1 MIQRNALRL
10 LWATTLIATV
20 AVAATKPVATMAP
33 DATTRRLAAPT
44 VLITGSSRG
53 IGFEFAQQY
62 AAAGW
67 QVIATARKP
76 GDSKA
81 LTELAAAHNNVRLEP
96 LDVTDAA
103 SIATLAQRLAGAP
116 IDVLINNAGDTD
128 EFRGQSFGRLNHD
141 RFSALMEL
149 NAHGPLR
156 VSEALIGNVLASQ
169 QKKIIAVS
177 SLAGSFATKGGGMPG
192 GYWYKSS
199 KAALNMIMLG
209 LSQDLK
215 PKGVIVNCLS
225 PGQVDT
231 HGYAARGIRMP
242 NTVDIRESVAGM
254 VKVIAGLTIEQTG
267 QFIRYNGEL
276 QGW

>member
-20 AVAATKPVATMAP
+20 AVAATKPVAPMKP
-33 DATTRRLAAPT
+33 NATTKPLTPT